1 MNIYLMKQHKSQ
13 KIFLL
18 YAVHQLQSSHSVEWR
33 IDIRY
38 LYYYQQL
45 IDSQHKWCIKLL
57 RWKKQRALN
66 NYLEFKHGNVYIYM
80 IHIHDT
86 YIQLHPF
93 LKKKSFVCLLSTA
106 NATEDSR
113 ETEKEFTLDEDN
125 QSKSSLELDLPLQQ
139 INKCY
144 VLIYNS
150 RIMKTASK

>member
-33 IDIRY
+33 IDVRY

-66 NYLEFKHGNVYIYM
+66 NYLEFKHDNIYIYM
-80 IHIHDT
+80 IHIYN
-86 YIQLHPF
+86 YILSS
-93 LKKKSFVCLLSTA
+93 KRNLLSACCPQPMPRKTLERRRKNSLWMRTINQNLLWNQICLYNRSI
-106 NATEDSR
+106 NAM
-113 ETEKEFTLDEDN
+113 
-125 QSKSSLELDLPLQQ
+125 
-139 INKCY
+139 C
-144 VLIYNS
+144 
-150 RIMKTASK
+150 